1 VIFDVTVSIDE
12 QEMEFVLEGRPEDVW
27 GAGANIREG
36 TELIARAVGS
46 SMHNVLIEQREPV
59 VR

>member
-1 VIFDVTVSIDE
+1 VTVSIDE